1 MFRNINDD
9 NIWTM
14 DDMQQLREN
23 EKINGFYIYE
33 DFEEWLENKLE
44 NDFERI

>member
-14 DDMQQLREN
+14 DDMRQLREY

-33 DFEEWLENKLE
+33 DFSEWLENKLE